1 MVSFDDK
8 DEEIEPAIYTR
19 QTSGHSVHFEMP
31 DDSRWAAAN
40 VPSRQ
45 NVSVVSVNTA
55 PGAPPEQHRRQS
67 ITGLTSLHK
76 QGNASFDH
84 MTAKRGT
91 TFGAVSKRRALREI
105 FQERKKEYKR
115 GMGWEHYNPIS
126 SRSAF
131 SGNSAPSSIT
141 TGSDTTV
148 LLEDGKARHSYD
160 GSRRGKRIS
169 TMTTDAIA
177 EDAPPEEHAENPRLI
192 SQMSSDDWSDDGEKS
207 KEALIAM
214 FTENRINVLMV
225 MIPVAWW
232 SHQYH
237 WPDSWVFILN
247 FLAMVPLA
255 SMLGIFTEELAAHT
269 NDVVGGLINATF
281 GNAVELVV
289 AIQALLAE
297 DYRVVQASL
306 VGSVFSNLL
315 LVLGMCFFCGG
326 LKFTEQ
332 TFVAQGAVASIALL
346 GLSGLTLLLPQ
357 FFGGEDG
364 DGDGQGDSELTV
376 SRIGAAVLILMYAQ
390 LLFFQLNTHGHLFE
404 GDDDVQALIPFSWA
418 LSGLV
423 IITLMVTVLSEWLV
437 GSIDGFCEDF
447 NIGRSFVGVVILP
460 VVGNAVEHISAV
472 TVAMKNKMDLALGV
486 ALGSAVQI
494 ALFVLPSVVIIGS
507 FTGKTMSL
515 KFPAT
520 EVYLYIM
527 SVFIVALC
535 LSNERS
541 NWLEGSLLV
550 FAYVLVSVGIWFE
563 DTPEG
568 P

>member
-1 MVSFDDK
+1 MKTLLIPSSLTMVSFDDK
-8 DEEIEPAIYTR
+8 DEEIAPYTIT
-19 QTSGHSVHFEMP
+19 QKTSAHSVQFDERP
-31 DDSRWAAAN
+31 DELMGDSRPMAAN
-40 VPSRQ
+40 ERQ
-45 NVSVVSVNTA
+45 GSMASVNTA
-55 PGAPPEQHRRQS
+55 PGAPPEQHRRGS
-67 ITGLTSLHK
+67 ITGLTSLHNR
-76 QGNASFDH
+76 QGVAYVDPI
-84 MTAKRGT
+84 TAKRGT
-91 TFGAVSKRRALREI
+91 TFGGVSKRRALREI

-115 GMGWEHYNPIS
+115 GMGWNNYNPIS

-131 SGNSAPSSIT
+131 SGATTRSHIT
-141 TGSDTTV
+141 TDSDTTV

-160 GSRRGKRIS
+160 GSGRGNRIS
-169 TMTTDAIA
+169 TMTSDAIA
-177 EDAPPEEHAENPRLI
+177 EDVLLEENADFTREM
-192 SQMSSDDWSDDGEKS
+192 SQMSQMSRMSTADNWSDDKA

-297 DYRVVQASL
+297 EYRVVQASL
-306 VGSVFSNLL
+306 IGSVFSNLL
-315 LVLGMCFFCGG
+315 LVLGMCFLCGG
-326 LKFTEQ
+326 IKYTEQ
-332 TFVAQGAVASIALL
+332 SFVAQGAVASIALL

-357 FFGGEDG
+357 YFGGEDA
-364 DGDGQGDSELTV
+364 DGDGRGDSELTV

-390 LLFFQLNTHGHLFE
+390 LLFFQLKTHGHLFE
-404 GDDDVQALIPFSWA
+404 GDDDVHALIPFSWA

-472 TVAMKNKMDLALGV
+472 TVAMKNKIDLALGGRSWFGILIYIATSHV
-486 ALGSAVQI
+486 LSSLSSAAQ
-494 ALFVLPSVVIIGS
+494 
-507 FTGKTMSL
+507 
-515 KFPAT
+515 
-520 EVYLYIM
+520 
-527 SVFIVALC
+527 
-535 LSNERS
+535 
-541 NWLEGSLLV
+541 SLLAQL
-550 FAYVLVSVGIWFE
+550 FR
-563 DTPEG
+563 
-568 P
+568 